1 MKTDLKSIDSMI
13 ASIAKR
19 GKIIRNDAHVC
30 LVAVCEHHMEHG
42 DYTRLPKLLD
52 AVKNSLGSSLS
63 AAMIDWVHRF
73 YTGLSFDKDNGKAEL
88 GFFVNVPKVKKEI
101 VSVTAEMKVRFK
113 SSANEG
119 EFFIGDA
126 REFPFFELER
136 EVTQKPFDLQGAI
149 IALVKRAEAAL
160 EANTTK
166 GAHNNVNNAQVE
178 VLRSMAKNIPDVK
191 DSDLEPTPQQV
202 GANATDSTANKPT
215 EKDAVAKAKPARN
228 KKTETP
234 AAIAA

>member
-13 ASIAKR
+13 NSIAKR
-19 GKIIRNDAHVC
+19 GKVLRNDCHSC
-30 LVAVCEHHMEHG
+30 LIAVVEHHMEHG

-73 YTGLSFDKDNGKAEL
+73 YTGLSFDKENGKAEL

-101 VSVTAEMKVRFK
+101 VSVTAEMKVKFK
-113 SSANEG
+113 SSDADAY
-119 EFFIGDA
+119 FIGDA
-126 REFPFFELER
+126 REFPFYELER
-136 EVTQKPFDLQGAI
+136 EVKQQPFDLQAAI
-149 IALVKRAEAAL
+149 IQLVKRAEAAK
-160 EANTTK
+160 EANVTK
-166 GAHNNVNNAQVE
+166 GAHNLVNNAQIE
-178 VLRSMAKNIPDVK
+178 VLRKMAENIKEIK
-191 DSDLEPTPQQV
+191 DEDLVPTPQQI
-202 GANATDSTANKPT
+202 GANATESTANKPT
-215 EKDAVAKAKPARN
+215 EKDAVAKPRRSS